1 MRAIVVLIA
10 ISLIASQAHAASTAR
25 IKDLVDVQG
34 VRSNELYGYG
44 LVVGLNGSG
53 DTEQTGFTQQALA
66 GMLGRFGN
74 RLASKDIRVRNVAAV
89 MVTARLQTFARPG
102 TRIDVSVASMGDAR
116 SLAGGVLL
124 ITPLTGADGLVY
136 AVSQGPVQV
145 GGYDVAA
152 AGSFARKNQ
161 PNSGRVPD
169 GATVEREVSVDLS
182 AQPIVLA
189 LRHPDATTASR
200 IAAAVNAKLGE
211 GTARALDPAAVEVK
225 AYAASDAGSSSVAG
239 SSTDAGTPTDAGTS
253 SDAGALLDP
262 VTLLA
267 QIELLEVES
276 DDHAR
281 VVVSERTGTVVAG
294 EHVRLRP
301 AMVAHGGLTVN
312 IASTPFV
319 SQPAPFSQGGR
330 TVRADVAAIDAREAQ
345 GKAVGLA
352 STTTVDELVR
362 ALNTLGATPRDLIA
376 ILQALQAAGALD
388 AEIEVL

>member
-1 MRAIVVLIA
+1 MSDTSSFSKRIQAAPRA
-10 ISLIASQAHAASTAR
+10 AARDLRKLRGPAALLALAMLTTPQVRADATAR

-34 VRSNELYGYG
+34 VRANELFGYG

-66 GMLGRFGN
+66 GMLGRFGT
-74 RLASKDIRVRNVAAV
+74 RLSSKDIRVRNVAAV

-102 TRIDVSVASMGDAR
+102 TRIDVSVASLGDAR

-124 ITPLTGADGLVY
+124 ITPLTGPDGLVY
-136 AVSQGPVQV
+136 AVAQGPVQV
-145 GGYDVAA
+145 GGYDVGA
-152 AGSFARKNQ
+152 AGSSARKNQ

-169 GATVEREVSVDLS
+169 GASVEREVSVDL
-182 AQPIVLA
+182 AAGPIVLE

-200 IAAAVNAKLGE
+200 IAAVVSGKLGD
-211 GTARALDPAAVEVK
+211 GTAKALDPAAVEVK
-225 AYAASDAGSSSVAG
+225 PKTAIDA
-239 SSTDAGTPTDAGTS
+239 
-253 SDAGALLDP
+253 
-262 VTLLA
+262 VTLLS
-267 QIELLEVES
+267 QIEGLEVES
-276 DDHAR
+276 DEQAR

-312 IASTPFV
+312 IASSPYV
-319 SQPAPFSQGGR
+319 SQPSAFSQGR
-330 TVRADVAAIDAREAQ
+330 TARSEVAQINASEQ
-345 GKAVGLA
+345 GGKAV
-352 STTTVDELVR
+352 SMPQTTTVDELVR

-388 AEIEVL
+388 AQIEVL